1 MIGTYK
7 KIKNKIKPTKDK
19 ASKVPQVLEMLLP
32 HDQRAWSHYR
42 GFRDTKEEQLENRSI
57 YAKTV
62 REIFNSVSELLLE
75 YEGGVFL
82 EEYGYF
88 YGSIIP
94 WKNEGFKDK
103 FHPDPLYHT
112 NGYQYTLQLN
122 SNITSKSCIGGMVMD
137 RTFNHKL
144 KKEFYLK
151 LYSGFRPKLNLTMLE
166 SIYSRASK
174 RDRE

>member
-1 MIGTYK
+1 MIGTKK
-7 KIKNKIKPTKDK
+7 KIKKEVEYLDEKPPKT
-19 ASKVPQVLEMLLP
+19 AQVINLMLP

-42 GFRDTKEEQLENRSI
+42 GYRKTIDEQLENRST

-62 REIFNSVSELLLE
+62 REIFNSIAELMLE

-112 NGYQYTLQLN
+112 KGYQYTLQLN
-122 SNITSKSCIGGMVMD
+122 SNLTSKSCIGGMVMD
-137 RTFNHKL
+137 RTFTQKL
-144 KKEFYLK
+144 SKKFYRS
-151 LYSGFRPKLNLTMLE
+151 LYAGFRPKLNFTMLE
-166 SIYSRASK
+166 SLYSKAAK

>member
-1 MIGTYK
+1 MIGTRK
-7 KIKNKIKPTKDK
+7 KIKKEVEP
-19 ASKVPQVLEMLLP
+19 SKEKSKNPQVLNMLLP
-32 HDQRAWSHYR
+32 HDQRSWSHYR
-42 GFRDTKEEQLENRSI
+42 GFRKTIEPELENRST
-57 YAKTV
+57 YAKVV
-62 REIFNSVSELLLE
+62 REIFNSVSELMLE

-94 WKNEGFKDK
+94 WKNEGYKSK

-112 NGYQYTLQLN
+112 NGQQYTLQFN
-122 SNITSKSCIGGMVMD
+122 SKLSTKSCIGGMVMD

-144 KKEFYLK
+144 KKDFYSS
-151 LYSGFRPKLNLTMLE
+151 LYSGFRPKLNFTMLE
-166 SIYSRASK
+166 SLHSRASK